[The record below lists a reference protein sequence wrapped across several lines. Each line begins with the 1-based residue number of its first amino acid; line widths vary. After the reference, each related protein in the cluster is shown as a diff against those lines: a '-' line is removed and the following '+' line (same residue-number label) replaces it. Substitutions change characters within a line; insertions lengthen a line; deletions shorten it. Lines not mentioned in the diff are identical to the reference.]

1 MKVVING
8 KDAHLQGEEN
18 LETCLASRGF
28 DVKAV
33 VVELNE
39 SIVPKDTWPGVVL
52 KDGDRLEVV
61 SFVGGG

>member
-8 KDAHLQGEEN
+8 KDAHLLEGEN
-18 LETCLASRGF
+18 LEHCLASKGF
-28 DVKAV
+28 DLKAV

-39 SIVPKDTWPGVVL
+39 SIVPKDSWPTVAL

>member
-8 KDAHLQGEEN
+8 KNADLEQGES
-18 LETCLASRGF
+18 LEGCLASKGF

-39 SIVPKDTWPGVVL
+39 TIVPKDTWSGVAL
-52 KDGDRLEVV
+52 KEGDRLEVV